1 MIREELQGTLSYLD
15 FICICSLFTVTND
28 KSFYIMMI
36 KMEIKK
42 NFLDMLLKEVIDNS
56 HDPNKVIFNFS
67 LYESSKGEKSLL

>member
-56 HDPNKVIFNFS
+56 HDPKKVIFNFS